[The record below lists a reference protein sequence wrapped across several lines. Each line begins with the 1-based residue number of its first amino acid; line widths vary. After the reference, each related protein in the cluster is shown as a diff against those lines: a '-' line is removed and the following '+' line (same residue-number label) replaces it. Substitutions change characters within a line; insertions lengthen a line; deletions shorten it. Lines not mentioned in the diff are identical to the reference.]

1 MQPGPFNKNTQ
12 NQKFYNSIADAV
24 MNINRETEEAKI
36 EDSPISELK
45 MPQRD
50 ARGNVK
56 SRKVRGA
63 YQAGSLKASDQ
74 DDKHL
79 QKSFKASGDT
89 QIDHAERSIAAGE
102 RSNDRFKK
110 GLKREGLELDELL
123 MPKRDARGNV
133 KSGKVRSAFAK
144 GADNASTK
152 AVASLG
158 KISAELGK
166 SKSDATGM
174 WNAVDNSIDHEDRSD
189 DRKRKARKEEVEFTD
204 ESYDAGEEYDK
215 DKHIVQTRTHPHTGK
230 PVNVLVSKQKG
241 NQGKI
246 VGTFKKVAEG
256 KLVDRVMKKRKEMK
270 NKGTLPGSD
279 GY

>member
-1 MQPGPFNKNTQ
+1 MQPGPFNKNIQ

-24 MNINRETEEAKI
+24 MNINRKAEEAKI
-36 EDSPISELK
+36 ENAPISELK

-74 DDKHL
+74 DDNHL

-110 GLKREGLELDELL
+110 GLKREGLELDELV
-123 MPKRDARGNV
+123 MPQRDARGNV
-133 KSGKVRSAFAK
+133 KSGKVRAAFAK
-144 GADNASTK
+144 GADKAQGASNRSMDK
-152 AVASLG
+152 ALG
-158 KISAELGK
+158 SKGDRPEIDSTIDNIDK
-166 SKSDATGM
+166 SIAAD
-174 WNAVDNSIDHEDRSD
+174 DRRD
-189 DRKRKARKEEVEFTD
+189 DRKRKARKEEVEV
-204 ESYDAGEEYDK
+204 E
-215 DKHIVQTRTHPHTGK
+215 
-230 PVNVLVSKQKG
+230 
-241 NQGKI
+241 
-246 VGTFKKVAEG
+246 EG

-270 NKGTLPGSD
+270 NKGTIPGSD

>member
-1 MQPGPFNKNTQ
+1 MQPGPFNKNIQ

-24 MNINRETEEAKI
+24 MNINRKTEEAKI

-45 MPQRD
+45 MPAKD
-50 ARGNVK
+50 AKGNVN
-56 SRKVRGA
+56 SRKVRA
-63 YQAGSLKASDQ
+63 
-74 DDKHL
+74 
-79 QKSFKASGDT
+79 
-89 QIDHAERSIAAGE
+89 
-102 RSNDRFKK
+102 
-110 GLKREGLELDELL
+110 
-123 MPKRDARGNV
+123 
-133 KSGKVRSAFAK
+133 AFAK

-189 DRKRKARKEEVEFTD
+189 DRKRKARKEEVEV
-204 ESYDAGEEYDK
+204 E
-215 DKHIVQTRTHPHTGK
+215 
-230 PVNVLVSKQKG
+230 
-241 NQGKI
+241 
-246 VGTFKKVAEG
+246 EG